1 MVLYH
6 IAKRLQ
12 NSQDVVKFVK
22 SNRKEQEIAI
32 LSTKGKAYLF
42 PQEEEYM
49 RGTKSKWHAIHIVLQ
64 QYNIV
69 QVAFLNRF

>member
-1 MVLYH
+1 MVHYH

-42 PQEEEYM
+42 PQEEECM
-49 RGTKSKWHAIHIVLQ
+49 RGTKSK
-64 QYNIV
+64 
-69 QVAFLNRF
+69 